1 MTLRYWLHH
10 EEEVVHAT
18 VLQHLQTAGVVLI
31 TLAILIG
38 LYLGAVAALGL
49 HELNP

>member
-1 MTLRYWLHH
+1 MHH
-10 EEEVVHAT
+10 EEELVQKA
-18 VLQHLQTAGVVLI
+18 VLQHLQTAGIVLA

-49 HELNP
+49 HNLDP